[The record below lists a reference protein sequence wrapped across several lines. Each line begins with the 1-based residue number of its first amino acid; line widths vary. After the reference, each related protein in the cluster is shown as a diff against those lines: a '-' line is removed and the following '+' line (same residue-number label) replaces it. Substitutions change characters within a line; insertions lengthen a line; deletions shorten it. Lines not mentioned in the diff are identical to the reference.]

1 VPDRHRLNRKGFN
14 RWVWRRLGNYQKRY
28 EVYYGGSGSGKSYGA
43 VQKMALKAAANP
55 RRVLVIR
62 KVKATLG
69 DSIYRLTRSILAEL
83 APETGLRM
91 KENKSEMCLSLS
103 NGSQF
108 LFKGLDDP
116 EKLKSIADITDV
128 IIEEATELSL
138 NDFTQIDI
146 RLRPPKEVALPQIYL
161 MFNPVSKANWCYAH
175 WILKP
180 PKEAVIVQTTYRDN
194 RFLSAAYRKT
204 LKQLMESN
212 PAYYRIYC
220 LGEFASLD
228 KLVFPIYEKRK
239 ILRKE
244 VAAFP
249 QFVGLD
255 FGYVNDPSA
264 IVWGR
269 YDKSGKVIYILGAY
283 EKKGMLNDQIAEKLR
298 ELGFA
303 KEIIVADSA
312 EQKSIAEIRRHGIGR
327 IRGAVKGSGSIRR
340 DIDRILSCRLVV
352 EESLTDFLEELENY
366 SWAKEKGEYVN
377 RPIDS
382 YNHCM
387 DAMRYGLQAVMQEK
401 GMRILK

>member
-1 VPDRHRLNRKGFN
+1 MSDY
-14 RWVWRRLGNYQKRY
+14 RRRY

-43 VQKMALKAAANP
+43 VQKMVLKAAANP

-69 DSIYRLTRSILAEL
+69 DSIYRLTRSILTQM
-83 APETGLRM
+83 APEMGLGI
-91 KENKSEMCLSLS
+91 KENKSEMCLSMS
-103 NGSQF
+103 NGSEF
-108 LFKGLDDP
+108 LFKGMDDS

-128 IIEEATELSL
+128 MIEEATELTL

-146 RLRPPKEVALPQIYL
+146 RLRPPKEVAMPQIYL
-161 MFNPVSKANWCYAH
+161 MFNPVSKANWCYRH
-175 WILKP
+175 WILQP
-180 PKEAVIVQTTYRDN
+180 PKEAKIIRTTYRDN
-194 RFLSAAYRKT
+194 RFLSPAYKKT
-204 LKQLMESN
+204 LEKLIDSN

-220 LGEFASLD
+220 LGEFASLE
-228 KLVFPIYEKRK
+228 KLVFPVYEKRK
-239 ILRKE
+239 IRPQE
-244 VAAFP
+244 IAEFP

-269 YDKSGKVIYILGAY
+269 YDKENKAIYILGAY
-283 EKKGMLNDQIAEKLR
+283 EKKGMLNDQIADKLR

-303 KEIIVADSA
+303 KEVIVADSA
-312 EQKSIAEIRRHGIGR
+312 EQKSIAEIRRQGISR

-340 DIDRILSCRLVV
+340 DIDRILSCRLIV
-352 EESLTDFLEELENY
+352 EESLSDFLEELENY
-366 SWAKEKGEYVN
+366 SWAKEKDEYVN
-377 RPIDS
+377 RPADS

-387 DAMRYGLQAVMQEK
+387 DAMRYGLQAVMEQK